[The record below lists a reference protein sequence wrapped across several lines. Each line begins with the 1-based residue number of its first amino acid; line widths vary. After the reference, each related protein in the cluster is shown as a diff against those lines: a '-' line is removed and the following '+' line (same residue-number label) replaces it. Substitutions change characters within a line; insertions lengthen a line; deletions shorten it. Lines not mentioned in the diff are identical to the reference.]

1 MFSTRQ
7 RIAVRSQDQRKKVIS
22 SVQSGSNFSSSAN
35 VSVSSPGMSNQKD
48 TFLSGILPSTDDAM
62 LRGYYRDIYD
72 FDHVSGAAVDLLS
85 SLPFSDWTL
94 VGADDG
100 QLAVFN
106 SAMDRLNFRSLLP
119 ELSIDYL
126 VLGVFI
132 ATLVYKREAKQ
143 FTDIIPHNPDD
154 IIQGIPSPIYSA
166 DPHLQLRVGKSLK
179 DLATGQ
185 DAYNTG
191 LRARLND
198 SMVASLKHN
207 LVTLDPL
214 TTLYLPR
221 KTYSVSGGTSFYRRI
236 LPIFLLERL
245 LYRGTLTEATRRQR
259 SILHI
264 TAGDEFWEPT
274 EEELLGLVTLFQQ
287 ADLDPI
293 GAMIATRND
302 VQTTELRAAGE
313 FWRYTDIVESTTVMK
328 LRAMGISESFLCLTG
343 DTLVSTNA
351 GLVRLDSFGDH
362 LKMEKDSSIDVDF
375 QLKGKDGRVVNACKW
390 WYRGKNAV
398 KKVTTYSGYNIKGTA
413 SHKILVLAD
422 GATTEWKTIQELM
435 PNQDRLCV
443 DLNSA
448 DKNRRKSL
456 RLTLSDPEI
465 NAHQTN
471 LKIPNKPKVMTPELA
486 YVMGMI
492 ISEGSLGKYGASISN
507 SDDAIIERYRA
518 CVNKVFGLG
527 LGIYIPKVV
536 IGETMPI
543 CGIDCTRNV
552 VPKEVSVHSKVVAK
566 WLNELGVNWTER
578 KNEKSPCCSYAI
590 PWSILKADDESKFSF
605 LAAYI
610 DGDGRVAVKPTKD
623 GVKNVE
629 ISIYSG
635 SYPIIQMLQIL
646 LSDLGIKS
654 RILHEHHRLVI
665 PPSSGGYLY
674 SRISK
679 YMGCER
685 KKLQDYNATPLDVK
699 SGIPLSCFEQLLKS
713 RHIRREVNV
722 GEWFENDEGKPTLV
736 ERYGQRCK
744 ISVGVNKDRSNAGLL
759 LYDSFDDGVYDDLL
773 CLIKQISTKL
783 HTNLLRLFQIRY
795 LFDPVVSVEDKGK
808 KHLFDLTVDSNSPP
822 AFVANGIV
830 VHNSGEANYNCVV
843 GDTLI
848 PTSRGIMR
856 IDQIADEKHGKKQD
870 IQLPVLGMKG
880 KEIAQT
886 WLSLG
891 KAPTIRVFTTSGN
904 NLECTP
910 NHKLLTVRG
919 GKQEWVA
926 AKDIRI
932 DDYIAVQTSK
942 LTRKTPLPLKLVG
955 PQIASMDY
963 SSNRYAP
970 PEVMTPDLAFV
981 LGCIVS
987 EGCVWSKDQAFSFA
1001 NTNQAYLDKYEACL
1015 RSVFPQVVITKTS
1028 VGVGRVVA
1036 VNGREGVSNYPCYTY
1051 IVTSKVIVHYL
1062 KQLGVVS
1069 KRGNR
1074 SPSYYK
1080 QVPWS
1085 VLQADEI
1092 SQFAFLAA
1100 YIEGDG
1106 TISKVGEIYFA
1117 SSSRTLVKQIQAM
1130 VNSFGIL
1137 CRRRTNRVVLNGKD
1151 AQHLWAFIKPHM
1163 VHKSLDEDKEFQTR
1177 ETYGVPYDF
1186 VRDKLLESKLR
1197 RGGGGIIYRNDQQQE
1212 IPIQE
1217 RNFWDFFRRT
1227 RNCILP
1233 YDSYDAGT
1241 YNDFLSNLKSIS
1253 KVTHARLIAL
1263 FNGRYNW
1270 VKVTKLQSGFM
1281 KPVYDLS
1288 MNGTLKQVLKDGKY
1302 TEPAYVANGLISHNT
1317 AEVALS
1323 VFIEGLRAYRLN
1335 LTRRL
1340 FTNKLFPLISVVN
1353 GFYKQ
1358 DKVQASVNP
1367 YLATAAAQNQ
1377 SLTQDI
1383 QFEMNDT
1390 SKLVIPEVHWHKQ
1403 LKPQADRDYME
1414 LLTMLE
1420 EKGVPIT
1427 LRMWAAAG
1435 GLSLDN
1441 IKDDMEEDTKLRK
1454 ELKELKGKSGAANPE
1469 DGGEGGEGEEEYAL
1483 SSVMGRKPRSIL
1495 SRDYGEQAEIIGK
1508 TKTGRPKVVNQRRE
1522 NERANVSIAKAMQN
1536 LSDEEH
1542 LAQVLSTTSRKIRL

>member
-22 SVQSGSNFSSSAN
+22 SVQSGSNFSSGAN

-48 TFLSGILPSTDDAM
+48 GFLSGILPSTDDAM

-94 VGADDG
+94 VGADDN
-100 QLAVFN
+100 QLSVFN

-154 IIQGIPSPIYSA
+154 IIQSVPSPIYSA

-198 SMVASLKHN
+198 SMVASLKHS

-351 GLVRLDSFGDH
+351 GLVRLDSFGDP

-492 ISEGSLGKYGASISN
+492 ISEGSLGKYDASISN

-536 IGETMPI
+536 IGETMSI

-635 SYPIIQMLQIL
+635 SYLIIQMLQIL

-830 VHNSGEANYNCVV
+830 VHNSGEANY
-843 GDTLI
+843 
-848 PTSRGIMR
+848 S
-856 IDQIADEKHGKKQD
+856 
-870 IQLPVLGMKG
+870 
-880 KEIAQT
+880 
-886 WLSLG
+886 
-891 KAPTIRVFTTSGN
+891 
-904 NLECTP
+904 
-910 NHKLLTVRG
+910 
-919 GKQEWVA
+919 
-926 AKDIRI
+926 
-932 DDYIAVQTSK
+932 
-942 LTRKTPLPLKLVG
+942 
-955 PQIASMDY
+955 
-963 SSNRYAP
+963 
-970 PEVMTPDLAFV
+970 
-981 LGCIVS
+981 
-987 EGCVWSKDQAFSFA
+987 
-1001 NTNQAYLDKYEACL
+1001 
-1015 RSVFPQVVITKTS
+1015 
-1028 VGVGRVVA
+1028 
-1036 VNGREGVSNYPCYTY
+1036 
-1051 IVTSKVIVHYL
+1051 
-1062 KQLGVVS
+1062 
-1069 KRGNR
+1069 
-1074 SPSYYK
+1074 
-1080 QVPWS
+1080 
-1085 VLQADEI
+1085 
-1092 SQFAFLAA
+1092 
-1100 YIEGDG
+1100 
-1106 TISKVGEIYFA
+1106 
-1117 SSSRTLVKQIQAM
+1117 
-1130 VNSFGIL
+1130 
-1137 CRRRTNRVVLNGKD
+1137 
-1151 AQHLWAFIKPHM
+1151 
-1163 VHKSLDEDKEFQTR
+1163 
-1177 ETYGVPYDF
+1177 
-1186 VRDKLLESKLR
+1186 
-1197 RGGGGIIYRNDQQQE
+1197 
-1212 IPIQE
+1212 
-1217 RNFWDFFRRT
+1217 
-1227 RNCILP
+1227 
-1233 YDSYDAGT
+1233 
-1241 YNDFLSNLKSIS
+1241 
-1253 KVTHARLIAL
+1253 
-1263 FNGRYNW
+1263 
-1270 VKVTKLQSGFM
+1270 
-1281 KPVYDLS
+1281 
-1288 MNGTLKQVLKDGKY
+1288 
-1302 TEPAYVANGLISHNT
+1302 T

-1454 ELKELKGKSGAANPE
+1454 EIKDLKGKSGAANPNE
-1469 DGGEGGEGEEEYAL
+1469 DGGEGEEGEEEYAL

-1495 SRDYGEQAEIIGK
+1495 SRDYGEQAEIIGR

-1522 NERANVSIAKAMQN
+1522 NERANISIAKAMQN
-1536 LSDEEH
+1536 LSDEERM
-1542 LAQVLSTTSRKIRL
+1542 AQVLSTTSRKIRL